1 MPDPVGRKEKGESRE
16 GKREKSEGTTLA
28 NASTPRASRLAP
40 HASPATVLA
49 FDFGEKRVGVAVGDT
64 ETGLAHALTTIAA
77 ADNRSRFAAI
87 DALIREWRPV
97 CLVVGLPAHADG
109 SEHEISRLCRRFA
122 QRLEG
127 RFGIT
132 TRLVDERFTSLA
144 AEDALRSAGTR
155 GARRRA
161 VIDQVAAQEI
171 LQYHLDTETKK
182 TGRSP

>member
-1 MPDPVGRKEKGESRE
+1 MRRKAKGE
-16 GKREKSEGTTLA
+16 KRQASPLA
-28 NASTPRASRLAP
+28 KTAPDASHLTP
-40 HASPATVLA
+40 HASSGTLLA

-171 LQYHLDTETKK
+171 LQYHLDTESKK